1 MWTFD
6 FALDGKTDMMSFNPL
21 ELTNFEMMGTI
32 FGFAG
37 LVITFILSRRA
48 AKRQL
53 PHEFTGQETEDDKIL

>member
-32 FGFAG
+32 FGVAG
-37 LVITFILSRRA
+37 LVITFILSRHA
-48 AKRQL
+48 ARRQL
-53 PHEFTGQETEDDKIL
+53 PHSFTAQETEDDKIL